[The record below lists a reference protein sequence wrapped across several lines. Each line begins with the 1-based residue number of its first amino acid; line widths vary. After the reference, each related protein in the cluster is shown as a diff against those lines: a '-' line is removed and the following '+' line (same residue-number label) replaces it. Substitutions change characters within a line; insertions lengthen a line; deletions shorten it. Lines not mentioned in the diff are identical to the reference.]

1 MRFGWLVC
9 GVLLG
14 CGGSATP
21 EASAPN
27 DPPASAE
34 EPPEAEAS
42 KPPAESPGKADA
54 KSDDEGSSGAS
65 ADVLNV
71 VLQRV
76 IEDEELDKF
85 LHLTSPGRFPLK
97 IAGKD
102 LPSGVSLTK
111 AGQAV
116 AVVSEPS
123 SKKDAVLVFTQ
134 IEVQAKSALVAYRY
148 DVEGI
153 RGTARLAKGEQGWE
167 LTSSRIV
174 EH

>member
-1 MRFGWLVC
+1 MAGA
-9 GVLLG
+9 LLIAG
-14 CGGSATP
+14 CGGGATP
-21 EASAPN
+21 EPATQEEAKTEAA
-27 DPPASAE
+27 PASE
-34 EPPEAEAS
+34 GTDESEKAEAPAKS
-42 KPPAESPGKADA
+42 ADEPAEA
-54 KSDDEGSSGAS
+54 KSESS

-85 LHLTSPGRFPLK
+85 LHLQSPGRFPLK

-111 AGQAV
+111 AGQPV
-116 AVVSEPS
+116 AVVPVPEAPG

-134 IEVQAKSALVAYRY
+134 LEVSAKDAIIGYRY

-153 RGTARLAKGEQGWE
+153 RGTARVKKTDHGWE
-167 LTSSRIV
+167 LSSSRIV

>member
-1 MRFGWLVC
+1 MVGA
-9 GVLLG
+9 LLIAG
-14 CGGSATP
+14 CGGGATAEP
-21 EASAPN
+21 ATQEEAKTEVAPAT
-27 DPPASAE
+27 DGT
-34 EPPEAEAS
+34 
-42 KPPAESPGKADA
+42 AESSEKVDAPARSADEPAQATDA
-54 KSDDEGSSGAS
+54 KSESS

-85 LHLTSPGRFPLK
+85 LHLQSPGRFPLK
-97 IAGKD
+97 IAGKE

-111 AGQAV
+111 AGQPV
-116 AVVSEPS
+116 AVVEAPS

-134 IEVQAKSALVAYRY
+134 IEVSANDATIGYRY

-153 RGTARLAKGEQGWE
+153 RGTARVKKTDHGWE
-167 LTSSRIV
+167 LSSSRIV